1 MESHESSPLAKA
13 FDTTSLSIQS
23 RLSDKEQSPVVA
35 GGSVSL
41 WMLVRIFRQIIREG
55 SLTILAPDGA
65 QHRLG
70 QGTPTVTIRLT
81 TWSVV
86 RRLLHDPDL
95 AVGEAYMDG
104 TLVVEEG
111 GIYDFLKLC
120 MANTGWGHGH
130 WLRHLRAQLRRK
142 VRLLKQYNPVGRA
155 QANVAHH
162 YDLSVEL
169 YQLFLDA
176 DRQYSCAY
184 YLSDEDTLEQAQQQK
199 KHHLAAKLLLEPGQR
214 VLDIGSGWGGLALYL
229 GATTGVSVTGVT
241 LSGEQHIYAQRRA
254 EEAGLSG
261 SVQFRLK
268 DYRHEVE
275 KYDRIVSVGMFE
287 HVGVG
292 HYREY
297 FEKVRDLLTDDGV
310 ALIHTI
316 GCCDGPSASHPW
328 LHKYIFPGGYTPA
341 LSEILP
347 VIERAGLFITDIEIL
362 RLHYAETLR
371 AWRQRFLANRD
382 RVSKLYD
389 ERFCRMWEFYL
400 AGCEAAFRHAGLTVF
415 QIQLSKRIDA
425 VPLTRDYIPVWERKQ
440 EQAAT

>member
-1 MESHESSPLAKA
+1 
-13 FDTTSLSIQS
+13 
-23 RLSDKEQSPVVA
+23 
-35 GGSVSL
+35 
-41 WMLVRIFRQIIREG
+41 
-55 SLTILAPDGA
+55 
-65 QHRLG
+65 
-70 QGTPTVTIRLT
+70 VTIRLT
-81 TWSVV
+81 TWATV

-104 TLVVEEG
+104 TLLVEEG
-111 GIYDFLKLC
+111 DIYDFLKLC
-120 MANTGWGHGH
+120 MVNTGWGHGH
-130 WLRHLRAQLRRK
+130 WLRRLRAQLRR
-142 VRLLKQYNPVGRA
+142 RTRWLMQYNPVRRA
-155 QANVAHH
+155 RENVAHH
-162 YDLSVEL
+162 YDLSDEL

-184 YLSDEDTLEQAQQQK
+184 YLSVDDTLEQAQEQK
-199 KHHLAAKLLLEPGQR
+199 KHHLAAKLLLKPGQR
-214 VLDIGSGWGGLALYL
+214 VLDIGSGWGGLALHL
-229 GATTGVSVTGVT
+229 GATAAVNVTGVT
-241 LSGEQHIYAQRRA
+241 LSREQHSHAQRRA
-254 EEAGLSG
+254 EETGLSG
-261 SVQFRLK
+261 CVQFRLK

-316 GCCDGPSASHPW
+316 GCCDGPKASHPW

-371 AWRQRFLANRD
+371 AWRLRFLANRE
-382 RVSKLYD
+382 RVAMLYD

-415 QIQLSKRIDA
+415 QIQLSRRIDA
-425 VPLTRDYIPVWERKQ
+425 VPLTRDYIPAWERKQ
-440 EQAAT
+440 DRASMQFQVVM